1 MKSGPLLRAERVV
14 KRFGGVKALDG
25 ATVEVKPGFFTLL
38 AGPNG
43 SGKTTLINVITGVI
57 PPDGGRIYY
66 GGRNIT
72 KAPPHERRR
81 LGIFR
86 TFQTPRIAYRLT
98 VLDNV
103 VVGNLQRERPTLGGW
118 QRGERELAEK
128 AFQLLK
134 LVGLDHMWDR
144 PAEELSGGQMKLLEL
159 ARAVMSGAEVLLL
172 DEPAAGLNPSL
183 ALDLFKRLRDL
194 AKSGVALLVVEH
206 RLDLAI
212 DYADYAYF
220 MHEGKVVL
228 EGPPQ
233 QVFTNP
239 LVAQIYL
246 GE

>member
-1 MKSGPLLRAERVV
+1 MRSGQLLRAEGLV
-14 KRFGGVKALDG
+14 KRFGGVRALDG

-43 SGKTTLINVITGVI
+43 SGKTTLINVLTGVL
-57 PPDGGRIYY
+57 PADGGRVLY
-66 GGRNIT
+66 GGRDIT
-72 KAPPHERRR
+72 KLPPYERRR

-86 TFQTPRIAYRLT
+86 TFQTPRIAQRLT

-103 VVGNLQRERPTLGGW
+103 VVGYLEGERPALGGW
-118 QRGERELAEK
+118 LKKEEELADK

-134 LVGLDHMWDR
+134 VVGLDHMWDR
-144 PAEELSGGQMKLLEL
+144 PAGELSGGQMKLLEL
-159 ARAVMSGAEVLLL
+159 ARALMSGATTLLL

-183 ALDLFKRLRDL
+183 AIDLFRRLRDI
-194 AKSGVALLVVEH
+194 AKMGAALLVVEH
-206 RLDLAI
+206 RLDLAV

-220 MHEGKVVL
+220 MHDGKVVL
-228 EGPPQ
+228 EGSPME
-233 QVFTNP
+233 VFKNP